1 MGCKMT
7 ATVKNVQDDVS
18 SDIKESG
25 DAINFTDHD
34 AKIAELAYYKA
45 ESRGFE
51 PGRELDD
58 WLEAEQE
65 LTGSARFHGV
75 VAKAG

>member
-1 MGCKMT
+1 MT
-7 ATVKNVQDDVS
+7 ATVKNIKDEVS
-18 SDIKESG
+18 LDTKESG
-25 DAINFTDHD
+25 NAINFTDHD

-58 WLEAEQE
+58 WLDAEQE

-75 VAKAG
+75 SAKLS

>member
-1 MGCKMT
+1 MT
-7 ATVKNVQDDVS
+7 ATVKNVKDEVS
-18 SDIKESG
+18 SDTKESG
-25 DAINFTDHD
+25 DAINFKDYD

-51 PGRELDD
+51 PGRELDH

-75 VAKAG
+75 GAKES